1 LYVDKFVHS
10 LTTQGP
16 LSSMILNLDYSL
28 TTPSLSLDL
37 LGLEN
42 RPIFSLTGLDWT
54 CIVEFDLVKHL
65 GLV

>member
-1 LYVDKFVHS
+1 
-10 LTTQGP
+10 
-16 LSSMILNLDYSL
+16 MILNLDYSL

-37 LGLEN
+37 FGLEN

-54 CIVEFDLVKHL
+54 CMVEFDLVKHL